1 MIDIV
6 LASNNEGKMKEYEE
20 LLEGYPISL
29 HLLKDLNIVS
39 DPKEDGKTYIENA
52 LIKANAIKDKTNYF
66 ILADDSGV
74 EFEALGEHFP
84 GINTH
89 RYAIENG
96 ADEIDMVINVGWL
109 KDQKYELIQK
119 EISSVVGA
127 AGDKIVKVILETGLL
142 TDDEIVKAVK
152 ISCDAGA
159 KFVKTCTGFS
169 DGKAT
174 AHAVKLMKQ
183 SVSGGVLV
191 KASGGIRTYSDAV
204 TMIEAGAD
212 RLGTS
217 SGVAIIRESEQTD
230 DRK

>member
-89 RYAIENG
+89 RYALENG
-96 ADEIDMVINVGWL
+96 GNEKLNPKLA
-109 KDQKYELIQK
+109 K
-119 EISSVVGA
+119 EIGGTNATFYCALALITPSKEAFTFLGE
-127 AGDKIVKVILETGLL
+127 VKGKVSKKVEGSHGFGYDPIFIIDGNDHPNAYY
-142 TDDEIVKAVK
+142 DDEVKNKMSHRA
-152 ISCDAGA
+152 
-159 KFVKTCTGFS
+159 
-169 DGKAT
+169 KAT
-174 AHAVKLMKQ
+174 FKLIDWFKENK
-183 SVSGGVLV
+183 LF
-191 KASGGIRTYSDAV
+191 
-204 TMIEAGAD
+204 
-212 RLGTS
+212 
-217 SGVAIIRESEQTD
+217 
-230 DRK
+230 